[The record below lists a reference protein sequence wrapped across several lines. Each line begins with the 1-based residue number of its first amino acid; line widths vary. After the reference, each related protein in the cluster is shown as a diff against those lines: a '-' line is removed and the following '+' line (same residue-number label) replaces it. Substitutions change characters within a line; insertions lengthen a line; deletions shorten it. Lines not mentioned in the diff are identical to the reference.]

1 MRLFGKSNKCPFKA
15 RCPTEEICSHVADSS
30 YQDCSLY
37 EDWSGGGVNE
47 NNSCSYKDECPDYPF
62 SCLYGNDPDMC
73 FRHRRHK
80 ANENSYYDSEDDD
93 DDGEVSAEDQA
104 KIDSLMN
111 NIFGESSSS
120 NSNGANRVN
129 NSQQNT
135 TTCQFSSKCNTA
147 YEDGTCLFKEY
158 QKCLDYQDFLREAYG
173 TCPHKS
179 ACPKSPNLCPFTD
192 DDFNIC
198 SKYKQF
204 EFGNNVTSHSKQN
217 SHLKENQEDGNNVDE
232 EKSQVSKES
241 MQDVAIKCIKSN
253 FSKFFG
259 DEANEARNKKNEE
272 LMKKGEEFTQKLT
285 SKFSKWLKK

>member
-15 RCPTEEICSHVADSS
+15 QCPTEEICSHVADSS

-73 FRHRRHK
+73 FRHRRYK

-129 NSQQNT
+129 NS
-135 TTCQFSSKCNTA
+135 
-147 YEDGTCLFKEY
+147 
-158 QKCLDYQDFLREAYG
+158 R
-173 TCPHKS
+173 
-179 ACPKSPNLCPFTD
+179 
-192 DDFNIC
+192 